1 MRPRDETRAL
11 RDAIATS
18 NGATDVERGRESIA
32 GAKASSASA
41 SSSSSRAW
49 VLSSALVV
57 VAGACAC
64 YAGRAGANATSLMMS
79 TDIDARRV
87 ATAPFGARLG
97 STRSSSH
104 SQHQKHRSSDD
115 DEDEDSSLGMDEEND
130 APPFAAVK
138 GLFSYERWFRS
149 FSSGKTPGESSRDK
163 KRSGGE
169 DAIQDSPRHGAA
181 SAEGW
186 KDIRRRLKSPKRT
199 KLIVML
205 RHGEAAHNAWGQTIK
220 EDLKTL
226 PCSWHADGDLL
237 DPSLTEIG
245 VDQIVAARASL
256 LGEDGVLSEIGAKEG
271 SIRVL
276 ASPLSRTMETA
287 LIATNGA
294 TQLETPIV
302 VTDYL
307 RERMEMNT
315 PFEVRRPL
323 SVGDEM
329 TPASKAIARTHVPHC
344 KFKKGLKQLYG
355 DELFDISV
363 KSNKNRH
370 KDCRVD
376 RTEPRSYG
384 HCKSLA
390 LTHESDFDLGDV
402 EEETML
408 GMMSRV
414 KIVLANIF
422 DTYDESVVM
431 LVTHSD
437 WIIAALMELY
447 PDTLG
452 FVPRNG
458 EVVPILVEDRR
469 ESRAKHS
476 KVSKGAK
483 PTKKHNDDDEEEDD
497 EKKSR
502 GKSLVHASSKK
513 ERTSDAKKSSSASKS
528 KSVDKKEHTKKA
540 SKDVRREDGDDGDDY
555 PASKKVSKK
564 ESSTTKR
571 SKKTE
576 DKTSKKE
583 KSSKGA
589 DADVAGEDSDAAG
602 YPGYPKSSKALESQK
617 HSGPKKGDDDEK
629 KKPAALGNTLSER
642 IIASL
647 KNFHDHLAKYDDD
660 ANDKPS
666 ESMDWNE

>member
-18 NGATDVERGRESIA
+18 NGATDVERGRESIGDA
-32 GAKASSASA
+32 EALASA

-64 YAGRAGANATSLMMS
+64 YAGRAGANATTLMMS

-104 SQHQKHRSSDD
+104 AQHQKRHSSDEA
-115 DEDEDSSLGMDEEND
+115 EDEDSSLGMDGEND

-186 KDIRRRLKSPKRT
+186 KDIRRRLKSSEKT

-205 RHGEAAHNAWGQTIK
+205 RHGEAVHNAWGQTINK
-220 EDLKTL
+220 ELKTL

-237 DPSLTEIG
+237 DPSLTESG
-245 VDQIVAARASL
+245 VDQIIAARASL

-315 PFEVRRPL
+315 PFEIRRPL

-329 TPASKAIARTHVPHC
+329 TPASKAITRTHVPHC

-355 DELFDISV
+355 DQLFDISV
-363 KSNKNRH
+363 KSKENRH

-376 RTEPRSYG
+376 RTEPLSYG

-483 PTKKHNDDDEEEDD
+483 PTKKHNDDDDEEEN

-502 GKSLVHASSKK
+502 GGTRAHVSSK
-513 ERTSDAKKSSSASKS
+513 ERTSDAKKSSTASKS

-540 SKDVRREDGDDGDDY
+540 SKDD
-555 PASKKVSKK
+555 
-564 ESSTTKR
+564 
-571 SKKTE
+571 
-576 DKTSKKE
+576 SKKE

-589 DADVAGEDSDAAG
+589 DADVSSEDSDAAG
-602 YPGYPKSSKALESQK
+602 HKKSSKASKSQK
-617 HSGPKKGDDDEK
+617 FFVQKEDDDDEK
-629 KKPAALGNTLSER
+629 KKPAALGNALSER

-647 KNFHDHLAKYDDD
+647 KNFHDHLAKYEDDS
-660 ANDKPS
+660 NDKSS
-666 ESMDWNE
+666 ESMDWNT